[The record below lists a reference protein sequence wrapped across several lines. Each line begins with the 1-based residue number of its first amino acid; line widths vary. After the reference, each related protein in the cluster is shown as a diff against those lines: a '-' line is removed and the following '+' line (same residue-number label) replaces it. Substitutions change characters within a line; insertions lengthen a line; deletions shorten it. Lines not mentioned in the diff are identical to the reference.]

1 MTKESLMLELEQTN
15 QRLYQEEEDRLIL
28 RCLQG
33 IKESATSGRDWYI
46 CHPNIIY
53 TDTFNSKRFEN
64 VSIEL
69 KKRGFY
75 SVIRRTV
82 NDEVYLQV
90 YLEAPKTINNWGWIK
105 KLNDKIKKCL
115 RHEKEE
121 VYND

>member
-33 IKESATSGRDWYI
+33 IKESATSGREWYI
-46 CHPNIIY
+46 CHPNVIY
-53 TDTFNSKRFEN
+53 TEAFNSKRFEN

-69 KKRGFY
+69 KNKGFY

-90 YLEAPKTINNWGWIK
+90 YLEAPKTITNWDWVK
-105 KLNDKIKKCL
+105 KLNTKIKKWI
-115 RHEKEE
+115 RHEKEQ